1 MIEAVVEDI
10 MLEDGKAWK
19 HGNRV
24 LVSVITGPETSL
36 NDFHEILEK
45 LRAKLPVDLP
55 ISAGAAIHPEKSETL
70 SMTLLV
76 TRRSEE
82 SVMPKA
88 RVEPKKEVEAPAEVK
103 EKMSRRRK
111 FIASQKEFEFDKNTG
126 RFAQSTPTVR
136 GNEDLDRPTFQRKG
150 IVLRG

>member
-1 MIEAVVEDI
+1 
-10 MLEDGKAWK
+10 
-19 HGNRV
+19 
-24 LVSVITGPETSL
+24 
-36 NDFHEILEK
+36 
-45 LRAKLPVDLP
+45 
-55 ISAGAAIHPEKSETL
+55 
-70 SMTLLV
+70 
-76 TRRSEE
+76 
-82 SVMPKA
+82 MPKA

>member
-1 MIEAVVEDI
+1 
-10 MLEDGKAWK
+10 
-19 HGNRV
+19 
-24 LVSVITGPETSL
+24 
-36 NDFHEILEK
+36 
-45 LRAKLPVDLP
+45 
-55 ISAGAAIHPEKSETL
+55 
-70 SMTLLV
+70 V

-88 RVEPKKEVEAPAEVK
+88 RVEPKKEETPAEVK
-103 EKMSRRRK
+103 EKVSKRRK
-111 FIASQKEFEFDKNTG
+111 FVAAQKEFEFDKNTG